1 MNRILSFLAASMLL
15 CIAAPSVSA
24 QGGYEVKGVVQDA
37 LGPVI
42 GVTLMEH
49 GTTTGTSTGLDGDF
63 VLSVSGPDAINH
75 VNNSAVSS
83 TNQDLI
89 ILLML
94 DRHPEL
100 QSREDLWKLV
110 EAYAEGGIEIL
121 YDSLYRNEWILDIDD
136 ILA

>member
-1 MNRILSFLAASMLL
+1 MIIQRYQYPEKKFRTVHRDDMYHEIRAH
-15 CIAAPSVSA
+15 
-24 QGGYEVKGVVQDA
+24 DR
-37 LGPVI
+37 
-42 GVTLMEH
+42 
-49 GTTTGTSTGLDGDF
+49 TGLFSEMVDLFLMSFAIGF
-63 VLSVSGPDAINH
+63 HRGVCKTVSGPDAINH